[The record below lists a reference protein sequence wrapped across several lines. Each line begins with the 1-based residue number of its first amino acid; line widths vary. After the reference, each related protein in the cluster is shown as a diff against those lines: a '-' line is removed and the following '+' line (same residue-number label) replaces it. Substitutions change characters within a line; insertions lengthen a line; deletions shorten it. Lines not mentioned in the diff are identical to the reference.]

1 MLNRSISLES
11 QGNFNILKFWFNASN
26 NIPSS
31 ALDERT
37 YPCDKKFDL
46 FYRFDEMHA
55 YFFLNVFFQ
64 QMWRF
69 YGKSWENASV
79 AYRVCALP
87 FFMT

>member
-1 MLNRSISLES
+1 MNLYILYTEFRYKDLNKFSFFKMLNRSISLES

-31 ALDERT
+31 ALDDRT

-55 YFFLNVFFQ
+55 YLLSYIN
-64 QMWRF
+64 
-69 YGKSWENASV
+69 
-79 AYRVCALP
+79 
-87 FFMT
+87 